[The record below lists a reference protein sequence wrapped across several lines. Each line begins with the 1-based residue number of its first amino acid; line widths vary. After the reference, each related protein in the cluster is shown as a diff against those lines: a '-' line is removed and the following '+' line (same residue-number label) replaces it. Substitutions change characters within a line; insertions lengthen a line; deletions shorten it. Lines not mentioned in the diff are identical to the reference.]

1 MQHSLVSKLYK
12 FFLKLKTK
20 IIIKSF
26 ASYLIVL
33 DNALYQTS
41 DSRPRPSR
49 ALADTSSAG
58 VYFEWSCNIWPF
70 YFLLIQFMLFFLFKC
85 PIIMHVILNIYQ
97 VYCSPAEFNQ
107 ILLVWWLRSEVL
119 LDTTSESRTDACNPG
134 WWPLHW
140 FFGIIESY
148 NDLILLFL
156 YMCY

>member
-1 MQHSLVSKLYK
+1 MQHSLVSKLYN

-58 VYFEWSCNIWPF
+58 VYFE
-70 YFLLIQFMLFFLFKC
+70 
-85 PIIMHVILNIYQ
+85 
-97 VYCSPAEFNQ
+97 
-107 ILLVWWLRSEVL
+107 
-119 LDTTSESRTDACNPG
+119 
-134 WWPLHW
+134 
-140 FFGIIESY
+140 
-148 NDLILLFL
+148 
-156 YMCY
+156 